1 MREAEAKQRRGLYA
15 KIAIAR
21 KQLPDMDEEA
31 YRARLRTE
39 FGKESAADLSV
50 ADLSRLVHDF
60 AVHDGVV
67 YTAPAKSRNKAVK
80 PLARP
85 DWIEVT
91 DSMPHAPM
99 KRQICAIWRK
109 LGYSM
114 SSLDKRVQRAFDC
127 PVFLWMQDEEKLS
140 VLLSDLQRRER
151 SFERKR
157 RANRGAGA

>member
-1 MREAEAKQRRGLYA
+1 MANDKQQRRGLYA

-31 YRARLRTE
+31 YRARLRNE

-50 ADLSRLVHDF
+50 VQLSRLVHDF
-60 AVHDGVV
+60 AVRDGVV
-67 YTAPAKSRNKAVK
+67 YTAPPKSRNKEVK
-80 PLARP
+80 PQSRP

-91 DSMPHAPM
+91 DSMPHAPV

-114 SSLDKRVQRAFDC
+114 SSLDRRVQRAFGC
-127 PVFLWMQDEEKLS
+127 PVFLWMQDGDKLS
-140 VLLSDLQRRER
+140 VLLADLQRREK

-157 RANRGAGA
+157 RAENRGA

>member
-1 MREAEAKQRRGLYA
+1 MNAAEKKMRLGLYA

-50 ADLSRLVHDF
+50 VQLSRLVHDF

-67 YTAPAKSRNKAVK
+67 YTAPAKSRNTAVK
-80 PLARP
+80 PQSRP
-85 DWIEVT
+85 DWIEIT
-91 DSMPHAPM
+91 DSMPFARE
-99 KRQICAIWRK
+99 KRAILAIWRK

-114 SSLDKRVQRAFDC
+114 SSLDTRVKRAFGSHLF
-127 PVFLWMQDEEKLS
+127 VWMQDEEQIKT
-140 VLLSDLQRRER
+140 LLSDLQCRER
-151 SFERKR
+151 SFDKKR